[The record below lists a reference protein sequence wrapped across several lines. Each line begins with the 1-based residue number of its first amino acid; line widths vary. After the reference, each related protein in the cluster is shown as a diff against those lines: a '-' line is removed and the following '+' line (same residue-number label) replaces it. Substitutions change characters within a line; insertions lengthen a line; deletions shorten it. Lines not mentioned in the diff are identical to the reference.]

1 MPQSSTWL
9 GLACL
14 ALLAPWGVSL
24 LITGLG
30 RGRNAAHN
38 LLSCWLAF
46 ILSALAFWAVG
57 CKWAGL
63 PWAASHGITLHG
75 KFWNLIGAA
84 PLLSAGMN
92 QPGMLGASAGWWVL
106 AGMIGAGWTAML
118 AVGAAAERW
127 RLASL
132 TVVSLLIGGLIF
144 PLGFH
149 WLWAGGWLA
158 GLGLLNGWGHG
169 TLDAGGAL
177 VVQTTGAVCA
187 LALTWRLGPRRNKY
201 NRQQQPLALPGHN
214 TVLIL
219 GGAAMAGVGW
229 LGWNAMTALA
239 IWHLPA
245 TLLPRLAMNTWLG
258 GGAAL
263 LIALGLSARGFGRP
277 DASMAA
283 NAWMAGLAAV
293 SAGSP
298 WLHSGAAFVIGLAAG
313 ALAFYA
319 IQALELHARTDDPS
333 GVIAAQ
339 GLGGIWGALAL
350 GVAARL
356 SPGWF
361 PGGLINGMQLPLHG
375 GRGQLAAQWLGIAS
389 WLGALLPLAIGCV
402 WLLSQWIPPR
412 VSPEAEA
419 QGLDLHELGG
429 SAYPETAGFGED

>member
-14 ALLAPWGVSL
+14 SLLAPWGVSL
-24 LITGLG
+24 LLTGLG

-46 ILSALAFWAVG
+46 IVSALAFWLVG

-63 PWAASHGITLHG
+63 PWSASHGLTIHG

-84 PLLSAGMN
+84 PLLGAGMN
-92 QPGMLGASAGWWVL
+92 QPGLLGESAGWWML
-106 AGMIGAGWTAML
+106 AGMIGAGWAAML
-118 AVGAAAERW
+118 ALGAAAERW

-132 TVVSLLIGGLIF
+132 TPVSLLIGGLIF

-158 GLGLLNGWGHG
+158 GLGQLAGWGHG
-169 TLDAGGAL
+169 ALDAGGAL
-177 VVQTTGAVCA
+177 AVQATGAVCA
-187 LALTWRLGPRRNKY
+187 LALAWLLGPRRNKY
-201 NRQQQPLALPGHN
+201 NRQGQPQALPGHN

-219 GGAAMAGVGW
+219 AGAVMAGVGW
-229 LGWNAMTALA
+229 LGWNAFAALA
-239 IWHLPA
+239 LWHLPA
-245 TLLPRLAMNTWLG
+245 TLLPRIAVNTLLG

-263 LIALGLSARGFGRP
+263 LIALALSARGFGRP

-283 NAWMAGLAAV
+283 NSCMAGLAAV
-293 SAGSP
+293 SAGAP
-298 WLHSGAAFVIGLAAG
+298 WLHPGSAFLIALAAG
-313 ALAFYA
+313 ALAFYG
-319 IQALELHARTDDPS
+319 IQALELHARVDDPA

-361 PGGLINGMQLPLHG
+361 PGGMLNGLGLPLLG
-375 GRGQLAAQWLGIAS
+375 GRGQLAAQWLGVAS
-389 WLGALLPLAIGCV
+389 WLGALLPLAYGGF
-402 WLLSQWIPPR
+402 WLLGRFIPPR

-429 SAYPETAGFGED
+429 SAYPEAASFGED